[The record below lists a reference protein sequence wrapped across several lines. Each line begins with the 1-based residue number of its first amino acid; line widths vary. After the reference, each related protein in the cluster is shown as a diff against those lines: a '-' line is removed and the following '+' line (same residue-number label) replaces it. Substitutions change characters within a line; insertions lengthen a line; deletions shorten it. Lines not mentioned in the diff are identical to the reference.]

1 MGVDYLMYKM
11 NNYSIYQSKIDLY
24 VSCIAAFTVR
34 GLGYKREITEIAYIT
49 GYILQL

>member
-11 NNYSIYQSKIDLY
+11 NNCSIYQSKIDLN
-24 VSCIAAFTVR
+24 VSCIAAFTLS
-34 GLGYKREITEIAYIT
+34 GLGYKRENTEITYIT